1 MTEEKKEELR
11 QLLEEAM
18 ENLRILKLFERDNLS
33 YSKVGYKNLLNQ
45 RLTFYGIS
53 IDNSHDGIYLQYKPD
68 IENPRTKA
76 RLLEFIRKEL
86 NQFIEDDEIRYTS
99 YNIDGCATDGF
110 RLSRSSSLGLQ
121 PSSSRLQLSDLLE
134 HLLKVALALGVDKA
148 VSTFDEDSRPDGNI
162 RNYQFIASLE
172 GITIETKIQ
181 ICRGIRLVP
190 VPHDIAFQLNYIL
203 RGDPRIQRERGVTLL
218 IIERLMLSV
227 FHKPSETPFDEG
239 QVVDLPFQV
248 EANEIE
254 LSFIDFIETFCQALS
269 LACNTMVMF
278 DYFWDYFAA
287 DVFRLKQMGQKGY
300 YSGPIG
306 RSAEAGQSEIEEAK
320 CLYKIL
326 EIFDRKP
333 MGPHDQKVKRVF
345 WIASERW
352 RKSKTHQNSED
363 KIIDLCIAFESLYLS
378 GINDELKFRLSV
390 RAAWF
395 LGKNKDDRKRLLT
408 VFKKIY
414 DCRSTIIH
422 GGELRKRTV
431 TIDNETIPVSELITE
446 AQDLC
451 QKSIVKILKK
461 YSEDG
466 KYPDDNF
473 WNNLIL
479 G

>member
-203 RGDPRIQRERGVTLL
+203 RGDCTAIGNSGHPLNQDCDIITITLERRIRWRNENEETSPPSLKRRSFLRHLAVKVRKQNCVGAITSAKTSSPSGSSSSLKMRPLCLPPRISNPTRRRSGSPT
-218 IIERLMLSV
+218 S
-227 FHKPSETPFDEG
+227 ST
-239 QVVDLPFQV
+239 
-248 EANEIE
+248 
-254 LSFIDFIETFCQALS
+254 S
-269 LACNTMVMF
+269 L
-278 DYFWDYFAA
+278 
-287 DVFRLKQMGQKGY
+287 
-300 YSGPIG
+300 
-306 RSAEAGQSEIEEAK
+306 
-320 CLYKIL
+320 
-326 EIFDRKP
+326 
-333 MGPHDQKVKRVF
+333 
-345 WIASERW
+345 
-352 RKSKTHQNSED
+352 
-363 KIIDLCIAFESLYLS
+363 
-378 GINDELKFRLSV
+378 
-390 RAAWF
+390 
-395 LGKNKDDRKRLLT
+395 
-408 VFKKIY
+408 
-414 DCRSTIIH
+414 
-422 GGELRKRTV
+422 GG
-431 TIDNETIPVSELITE
+431 
-446 AQDLC
+446 
-451 QKSIVKILKK
+451 
-461 YSEDG
+461 
-466 KYPDDNF
+466 
-473 WNNLIL
+473 
-479 G
+479 